1 MAIMSDPISEL
12 TKLVLKFREERDW
25 AQFHN
30 PKDVAISLTL
40 EAAEL
45 LELTQWKNGK
55 ELEDHLA
62 KNREALSDELA
73 DIFGW
78 VLVLAH
84 DQKIDLAEAL
94 RRKLVK
100 NAQKYPIE
108 KARGEVHGNDNVRA
122 HLLDCFGGN
131 IVKHAAIYQQ
141 SAIALDRGKDTRN
154 GHCGAESGRQ

>member
-1 MAIMSDPISEL
+1 MSDQISDL
-12 TKLVLKFREERDW
+12 TKLVLKFCEERDW

-40 EAAEL
+40 EVAEL

-55 ELEDHLA
+55 ELEDHLT
-62 KNREALSDELA
+62 KNREALADELA

-84 DQKIDLAEAL
+84 DQKIDLADAL

-100 NAQKYPIE
+100 NAEKYPIE
-108 KARGEVHGNDNVRA
+108 KSRGVASKYTE
-122 HLLDCFGGN
+122 L
-131 IVKHAAIYQQ
+131 
-141 SAIALDRGKDTRN
+141 
-154 GHCGAESGRQ
+154 

>member
-1 MAIMSDPISEL
+1 MSDQISDL

-30 PKDVAISLTL
+30 PKDVAISLML

-55 ELEDHLA
+55 ELEDHLT
-62 KNREALSDELA
+62 KNCEALADELA

-84 DQKIDLAEAL
+84 DQKIDLADAL

-100 NAQKYPIE
+100 NAEKYPIE
-108 KARGEVHGNDNVRA
+108 KSRGVASKYTE
-122 HLLDCFGGN
+122 L
-131 IVKHAAIYQQ
+131 
-141 SAIALDRGKDTRN
+141 
-154 GHCGAESGRQ
+154 